1 MVLLNVLKL
10 LIQSNPDCTHDR
22 YLLHTDSIQ
31 LRSDLKEA
39 MDKDFIIEHTQAWL
53 NRAVI
58 GLNLC
63 PFAKAVAV
71 KGQIRYVVSEVRTTQ
86 DLFDELCLELQR
98 LAQTSPSTTD
108 TTLLIHPQVLQDFIE
123 YNEFL
128 SLAELAVAQL
138 GYQGILQIASF
149 HPDFQFA
156 DTEPAD
162 ISNATNRAPY
172 PILHLL
178 REASIDKAV
187 AAFPEAETIYERNI
201 QTMQKLGVDG
211 WAQLQTMCVKDA
223 SGDS

>member
-1 MVLLNVLKL
+1 
-10 LIQSNPDCTHDR
+10 
-22 YLLHTDSIQ
+22 
-31 LRSDLKEA
+31 LKEA

-71 KGQIRYVVSEVRTTQ
+71 KGQIRYVVSEAHTTQ
-86 DLFDELCLELQR
+86 DLFDELCLELQH

-123 YNEFL
+123 YNDFL

-138 GYQGILQIASF
+138 GYQGMLQIASF

-201 QTMQKLGVDG
+201 HTMQKLEVDG
-211 WAQLQTMCVKDA
+211 WAKLQTMCVKDA
-223 SGDS
+223 SGDDS

>member
-1 MVLLNVLKL
+1 M
-10 LIQSNPDCTHDR
+10 HAR
-22 YLLHTDSIQ
+22 YLHTDSIQ

>member
-1 MVLLNVLKL
+1 M
-10 LIQSNPDCTHDR
+10 
-22 YLLHTDSIQ
+22 
-31 LRSDLKEA
+31 KEA
-39 MDKDFIIEHTQAWL
+39 MDKDFIIEHTRAWL

-71 KGQIRYVVSEVRTTQ
+71 KGQIRYVVSEARTTQ
-86 DLFDELCLELQR
+86 DLFDELCLELQH
-98 LAQTSPSTTD
+98 LAQISPSTTD

-138 GYQGILQIASF
+138 GYQGMLQIASF

>member
-1 MVLLNVLKL
+1 
-10 LIQSNPDCTHDR
+10 
-22 YLLHTDSIQ
+22 
-31 LRSDLKEA
+31 